1 MAKWNAFNTQAFY
14 AIDIERGRGR
24 DDSMTIRRVVLPT
37 NCAVWLVRLSPRTS
51 PRRVV
56 LPIVFGALWAFVCL
70 GDAACA
76 SADEFTLTFTG
87 DLSGTGSMTTDGICS
102 TCTKTAGLLS
112 LTINLGS
119 FSGASAFDIV
129 DDDLGFG
136 GPAYN
141 RSSNSLDA
149 PLWDLSE
156 SPGAQLVI
164 SSQGSWEVSAF
175 VGGRFSGTYAISPAI
190 AAVPEPNTFA
200 ILVTAVGLLGF
211 MIRWKTHFACA
222 IKETGPR
229 AVSDAVRN
237 AAACAHGKPFVSQ
250 GGRAGTLTP
259 NDPERDT
266 SMTRTLLSVLTI
278 AALLLLQPLGAD
290 AAPVLSVPFVTVGVG
305 DTFTIPL
312 SITGATDVTSWQFD
326 LAYSPSIVKA

>member
-1 MAKWNAFNTQAFY
+1 MA
-14 AIDIERGRGR
+14 
-24 DDSMTIRRVVLPT
+24 IRRVVLPT
-37 NCAVWLVRLSPRTS
+37 NCAVSLVRLSSRTS
-51 PRRVV
+51 PRWMA
-56 LPIVFGALWAFVCL
+56 LPIVFGALLAFVCL
-70 GDAACA
+70 GDPARAT
-76 SADEFTLTFTG
+76 ADEFTLTFTG
-87 DLSGTGSMTTDGICS
+87 DLSGTGSMITDGICF

-200 ILVTAVGLLGF
+200 LLVAGVGLLGL
-211 MIRWKTHFACA
+211 MIRGKTHSAWPSR
-222 IKETGPR
+222 IPPR
-229 AVSDAVRN
+229 
-237 AAACAHGKPFVSQ
+237 PM
-250 GGRAGTLTP
+250 GRPMTH
-259 NDPERDT
+259 DPGE
-266 SMTRTLLSVLTI
+266 M
-278 AALLLLQPLGAD
+278 
-290 AAPVLSVPFVTVGVG
+290 
-305 DTFTIPL
+305 
-312 SITGATDVTSWQFD
+312 
-326 LAYSPSIVKA
+326 PSIGPSLGLTTGRRQGPQSPTQTGKRQHLLMASLLYREADEPVR

>member
-1 MAKWNAFNTQAFY
+1 
-14 AIDIERGRGR
+14 
-24 DDSMTIRRVVLPT
+24 MTIRRVVLPT
-37 NCAVWLVRLSPRTS
+37 NCAVWLVRLRPRTS
-51 PRRVV
+51 PRWVA

-70 GDAACA
+70 GDPARA

-156 SPGAQLVI
+156 FPGAQLVI

-175 VGGRFSGTYAISPAI
+175 VGGQFVGTYAISPVI
-190 AAVPEPNTFA
+190 AAVPESSTFVL
-200 ILVTAVGLLGF
+200 LVAGVGLLGF
-211 MIRWKTHFACA
+211 IIRGKTHSACA
-222 IKETGPR
+222 IENT
-229 AVSDAVRN
+229 A
-237 AAACAHGKPFVSQ
+237 
-250 GGRAGTLTP
+250 TP
-259 NDPERDT
+259 D
-266 SMTRTLLSVLTI
+266 
-278 AALLLLQPLGAD
+278 G
-290 AAPVLSVPFVTVGVG
+290 
-305 DTFTIPL
+305 
-312 SITGATDVTSWQFD
+312 
-326 LAYSPSIVKA
+326 

>member
-1 MAKWNAFNTQAFY
+1 MA
-14 AIDIERGRGR
+14 
-24 DDSMTIRRVVLPT
+24 IRRVVLPAKR
-37 NCAVWLVRLSPRTS
+37 AVSLAPLSPCLS
-51 PRRVV
+51 PFRVV
-56 LPIVFGALWAFVCL
+56 LPIVSGAFWVLVCL
-70 GDAACA
+70 VDVPLVA
-76 SADEFTLTFTG
+76 ADEFTLTFTG
-87 DLSGTGSMTTDGICS
+87 DLSGTGSMITDGICF

-175 VGGRFSGTYAISPAI
+175 VGGRSSGTYAISPAI

-200 ILVTAVGLLGF
+200 LLVTAVGLLGLT
-211 MIRWKTHFACA
+211 IRRKTHSAM
-222 IKETGPR
+222 R
-229 AVSDAVRN
+229 HQRYR
-237 AAACAHGKPFVSQ
+237 H
-250 GGRAGTLTP
+250 
-259 NDPERDT
+259 
-266 SMTRTLLSVLTI
+266 
-278 AALLLLQPLGAD
+278 ALWGARR
-290 AAPVLSVPFVTVGVG
+290 L
-305 DTFTIPL
+305 
-312 SITGATDVTSWQFD
+312 
-326 LAYSPSIVKA
+326 